1 MEDGQQTEA
10 ARWIGLTSEKFQPYQ
25 NWKTPNG
32 FLCGTYASAVLLA
45 YYQDNVAAH
54 LLPPTVRVAHDPTA
68 DTLAP
73 FLKPMIQRFGLPTVP
88 VQVASGLNRFFRQY
102 QVACRA
108 RFTSVGSWTRVTRRI
123 AAGQPVLI
131 SILRVLGSTYG
142 NHWVVAYAYQETAA
156 GERFYKIHDNW
167 GAVDAVIPARWA
179 NGTVTIC

>member
-1 MEDGQQTEA
+1 MEDEQQTET
-10 ARWIGLTSEKFQPYQ
+10 ARWIGLASEKFQPYQ

-88 VQVASGLNRFFRQY
+88 VQVASGLNRFFRHY
-102 QVACRA
+102 QVVSCAVYECGVMDTSDASACR
-108 RFTSVGSWTRVTRRI
+108 
-123 AAGQPVLI
+123 
-131 SILRVLGSTYG
+131 
-142 NHWVVAYAYQETAA
+142 
-156 GERFYKIHDNW
+156 
-167 GAVDAVIPARWA
+167 GATCF
-179 NGTVTIC
+179 N